1 MPVLSNAKHELFC
14 QHLALGKTASE
25 AYEMAGYKPSRSNA
39 SVLRANQNVS
49 DRLSEILQQ
58 SERKVV
64 QQIEY
69 TRDSILA
76 ELDEARKMAIEL
88 KNPSAAWQAAMAK
101 AKLLGLVID
110 RREVGNVGPF
120 DDMTDEEL
128 ISAAA
133 RKARELG
140 IAGPREIE
148 DENKKSALVG
158 AAGRRHA
165 HNGGWHARL
174 GVSRAVDSAPLL
186 AYRAFSARH

>member
-1 MPVLSNAKHELFC
+1 MPVLSNAKQELFC

-39 SVLRANQNVS
+39 SVLRAKQNVS
-49 DRLSEILQQ
+49 DRLSEILQH

-69 TRDSILA
+69 TRDGILA
-76 ELDEARKMAIEL
+76 ELEEARQMALEL

-101 AKLLGLVID
+101 AKILGLIID
-110 RREVGNVGPF
+110 RREAGDAGAF

-140 IAGPREIE
+140 IAGPREVE
-148 DENKKSALVG
+148 DDNKKP
-158 AAGRRHA
+158 R
-165 HNGGWHARL
+165 
-174 GVSRAVDSAPLL
+174 
-186 AYRAFSARH
+186 